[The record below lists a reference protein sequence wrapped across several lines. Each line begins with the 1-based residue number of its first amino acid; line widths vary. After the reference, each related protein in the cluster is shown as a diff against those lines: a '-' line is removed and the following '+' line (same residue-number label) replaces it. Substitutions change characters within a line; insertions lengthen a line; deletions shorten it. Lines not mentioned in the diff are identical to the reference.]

1 MKINIESY
9 TQTLARLVS
18 RLQDV
23 RFLGQAAFVIVVLLI
38 SWSGVKS
45 IQTNYAL
52 QKQIT
57 ALNQQNNL
65 QQLQNTNLQLS
76 NNYYKS
82 NQYLELSARQN
93 FGLAAAGEKE
103 IIVPRAV
110 ALSKTA
116 NIPIPSVAPTQVNSK
131 ERNNFEAWVDFFLHR
146 TGQSGPK

>member
-1 MKINIESY
+1 MHINTEQY
-9 TQTLARLVS
+9 TKQLLHIGE

-23 RFLGQAAFVIVVLLI
+23 RFLGQVAFVIVVLLI

-57 ALNQQNNL
+57 GLNQQNNL
-65 QQLQNTNLQLS
+65 QALQNTNIQLS

-103 IIVPRAV
+103 IVVPKSV
-110 ALSKTA
+110 ALAKTKD
-116 NIPIPSVAPTQVNSK
+116 IPVPSSAVTKTVSR

-146 TGQSGPK
+146 NASAN

>member
-1 MKINIESY
+1 MNINIQPY
-9 TQTLARLVS
+9 RKQILQLGD

-23 RFLGQAAFVIVVLLI
+23 RFIGQVAFVVIVLLI

-57 ALNQQNNL
+57 GLSQQNDL
-65 QQLQNTNLQLS
+65 QLLQNANLELS

-103 IIVPRAV
+103 IVVPKAV
-110 ALSKTA
+110 ALSKTQD
-116 NIPIPSVAPTQVNSK
+116 IPVPGGVVIKASTRG
-131 ERNNFEAWVDFFLHR
+131 RNNFEAWVDFFLHR
-146 TGQSGPK
+146 TAN